1 MEQFSISARACESFR
16 ILVVRGELD
25 ELTAPKLD
33 AAIDNHRD
41 GMPVVV
47 DLSETEFVS
56 SAGLHALMR
65 DRRESL
71 AIVCPPGNVRRVLD
85 IVQAD
90 LLLPIFSDLDT
101 ATQSLTL
108 TYGSQPSLLRRRISS
123 PKRIRFRTG

>member
-1 MEQFSISARACESFR
+1 MEQFSIATGIREGFQ

-25 ELTAPKLD
+25 ELTAPELD
-33 AAIDNHRD
+33 AAIDGHRD

-47 DLSETEFVS
+47 DLSQTQFVS

-85 IVQAD
+85 IIQAD
-90 LLLPIFSDLDT
+90 LRLPIFSDLDT
-101 ATQSLTL
+101 AAQSLTL
-108 TYGSQPSLLRRRISS
+108 SGKVSGS
-123 PKRIRFRTG
+123 

>member
-1 MEQFSISARACESFR
+1 MEQFSISTGVCEGFQ
-16 ILVVRGELD
+16 ILFVRGELD

-33 AAIDNHRD
+33 AAIDGHRD

-47 DLSETEFVS
+47 DLSGTQFIS

-85 IVQAD
+85 IVRPRPVKWCA
-90 LLLPIFSDLDT
+90 
-101 ATQSLTL
+101 
-108 TYGSQPSLLRRRISS
+108 R
-123 PKRIRFRTG
+123 